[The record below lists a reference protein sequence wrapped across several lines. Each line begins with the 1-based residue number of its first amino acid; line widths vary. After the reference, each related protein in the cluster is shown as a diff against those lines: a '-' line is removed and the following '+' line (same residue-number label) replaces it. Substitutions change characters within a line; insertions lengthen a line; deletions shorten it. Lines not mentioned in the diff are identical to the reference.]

1 MKLNGTHKFKVSS
14 NKVFSA
20 ILDTK
25 VLQSC
30 IPGCKSVEYIDA
42 HQIKAD
48 LTTPLPGLKGPY
60 GVIIRIEQQ
69 QEPNHLV
76 LRTQTK
82 GTGGSIDA
90 VSQIDITDEL
100 DGALLSY
107 KASADLDGPIAVA
120 NNPIGEGITKTS
132 LGAFFKN
139 LDKAIVS

>member
-1 MKLNGTHKFKVSS
+1 MKLNGKHKFKASS
-14 NKVFSA
+14 TQVFNA
-20 ILDTK
+20 ILDTH

-30 IPGCKSVEYIDA
+30 IPGCSSVEYLDA
-42 HQIKAD
+42 NQIMAN

-60 GVIIRIEQQ
+60 GVIIDIAQR
-69 QEPNHLV
+69 QEPHHLV

-90 VSQIDITDEL
+90 TSQINITDEA
-100 DGALLSY
+100 DGSTLSY
-107 KASADLDGPIAVA
+107 DASADLDGPIAFA

-139 LDKAIVS
+139 LDKAIV